1 MNDKKTRGRP
11 KSSNPRNKAF
21 LIRLTEEDAANLEF
35 YSMIGKMTKTQ
46 LLKEAMNIEFS
57 WIKSRHSDD

>member
-21 LIRLTEEDAANLEF
+21 LIRLTEEEAANLEF

-46 LLKEAMNIEFS
+46 LLKEAMNIESS
-57 WIKSRHSDD
+57 WINSRNSGD

>member
-11 KSSNPRNKAF
+11 KISNPKNKAF
-21 LIRLTEEDAANLEF
+21 LIRLTEEEAANLEF
-35 YSMIGKMTKTQ
+35 YAMMGKMTKTQ

-57 WIKSRHSDD
+57 WIKSRNSDD